1 MAYTRKPAERWR
13 GRRYVHFHP
22 SLASAAAL
30 REHQTLGP
38 RSARDHAVA
47 KEEPNQCEI
56 SKDGDL
62 PGKKARE
69 CMHRGGGGRRF
80 TRQHSHKIKI
90 SRLNQEFLLLFD
102 TWVHGKVQKEW
113 PSLFYEQPKCMTVGL
128 TTIKGFFI
136 NDEVQKLLFCNAKQ
150 LNKTL

>member
-1 MAYTRKPAERWR
+1 MAWQPQRIHSKAAERWR

-38 RSARDHAVA
+38 RRSARDHAVA

-69 CMHRGGGGRRF
+69 CMHRGGRRSSS

-90 SRLNQEFLLLFD
+90 SRLNQEVLLLID
-102 TWVHGKVQKEW
+102 TWCHGKVLIVVK
-113 PSLFYEQPKCMTVGL
+113 LFRKSSYCSSFQ
-128 TTIKGFFI
+128 IDF
-136 NDEVQKLLFCNAKQ
+136 
-150 LNKTL
+150 LNF